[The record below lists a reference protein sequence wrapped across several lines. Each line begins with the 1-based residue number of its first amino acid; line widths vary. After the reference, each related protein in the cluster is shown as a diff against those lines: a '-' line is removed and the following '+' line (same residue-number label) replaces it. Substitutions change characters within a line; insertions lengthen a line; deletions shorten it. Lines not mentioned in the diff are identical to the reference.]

1 MTGFAGDQDAPRPPL
16 KGTSKGGHSHLEPED
31 DPLTADLDAP
41 FMEKTPLPRRVV
53 ATATLGRFRGMAVRG
68 GGGTRP
74 WYSNN
79 LRETQ
84 TGES

>member
-1 MTGFAGDQDAPRPPL
+1 M
-16 KGTSKGGHSHLEPED
+16 EPED

-53 ATATLGRFRGMAVRG
+53 ATATLGRFMGRAVRG

-79 LRETQ
+79 LR
-84 TGES
+84 GHRRGS